1 MGRKFG
7 AINGELE
14 ETMGLVSVDSAR
26 DMVQVAVAMVAKV
39 GSGLGGS
46 EVRVVVQDDQ
56 IR

>member
-1 MGRKFG
+1 
-7 AINGELE
+7 
-14 ETMGLVSVDSAR
+14 LVSVDSAR